1 MEKRKWLWKRKSFN
15 SSPGGSDSSDS
26 VSSTSERDSYKQ
38 DVLKGPPSSSDL
50 SAEFAS
56 VSMRQENEVNET
68 VRTLTEKLSAAL
80 VNISAKEDLVK
91 QHSKV
96 AEEAVAG
103 WEKAEIELTI
113 IKEKLE
119 SSGQQKILL
128 EDRVSHLDGA
138 LKECVRQLRLA
149 REEQEKNIF
158 EALSEATKGWE
169 STEREFQSRILE
181 LEKRSPPS
189 ADSDAADRLE
199 ALERENLS
207 LKLELRQVSEEL
219 EIRTIE
225 RDLSTE
231 AAETASK
238 QTLESIKKV
247 AKLES
252 ECRRLRNA
260 ATKTAPGRS
269 AKSVA
274 ASSIYVDSL
283 TDSQSDG
290 TERLTFE
297 EMDVCKVNSSE
308 LNGKMLCRSKN
319 DGVIDNTSA
328 VKIDLMDDFLEMERL
343 AAMPDLEKQLSG
355 ENERMSKAEIDA
367 LVNCRVELEEKLVK
381 LDKEKRELQ
390 DALLESQDVIE
401 SSRTQLIEAKTK
413 MGNLQKDLDISKE
426 TIHSL
431 EIQVAESQKT
441 IEASQLRLREAE
453 MRIQELQMEL
463 DMANEGKQS
472 LESLLA
478 KSKQSE
484 GTVAVLRV
492 QLTDAI
498 SRLGELQEELS
509 QANEAKQILMSQLA
523 ELEARSAEM
532 NANVLSL
539 EEEVAKER
547 ALSEVNAIKCQ
558 SLEDELV
565 KREELLL
572 LQSNTSTR
580 KIKMKQEHVDEAAGK
595 LAECQKT
602 IVSLRKQLESLA
614 TLEDFLIDTTSIPD
628 FPTERAM
635 VASANGELWKLHSN
649 QTFIPKR
656 DVKAPQYDNGKSPV
670 SLVTSTSTTAPVPQ
684 ATSTERNRNGF
695 AKFFS
700 RTKNGIQLEI

>member
-1 MEKRKWLWKRKSFN
+1 MS
-15 SSPGGSDSSDS
+15 
-26 VSSTSERDSYKQ
+26 
-38 DVLKGPPSSSDL
+38 
-50 SAEFAS
+50 
-56 VSMRQENEVNET
+56 QENEVFET

-119 SSGQQKILL
+119 SSVQQKIML
-128 EDRVSHLDGA
+128 EDRLSHLDGA

-149 REEQEKNIF
+149 REEQEQNIR
-158 EALSEATKGWE
+158 EAIAEATKGWE
-169 STEREFQSRILE
+169 SAEREFQSRILE
-181 LEKRSPPS
+181 LEKLSPPR
-189 ADSDAADRLE
+189 ADPDVADMLE
-199 ALERENLS
+199 ALERENFA
-207 LKLELRQVSEEL
+207 LKRELRQVSEEL
-219 EIRTIE
+219 EILTIE

-247 AKLES
+247 AKLEL

-260 ATKTAPGRS
+260 ATKTAPGS
-269 AKSVA
+269 GAKSIA
-274 ASSIYVDSL
+274 ASSVYVDSL

-290 TERLTFE
+290 TERLTLE
-297 EMDVCKVNSSE
+297 EMDVCKMNSLE
-308 LNGKMLCRSKN
+308 LNGKMLFLSRN
-319 DGVIDNTSA
+319 DGVIGNTSA
-328 VKIDLMDDFLEMERL
+328 MKIDLMDDFLEMERL
-343 AAMPDLEKQLSG
+343 AAMADLEKGCSG
-355 ENERMSKAEIDA
+355 ENESTSKAEIDA

-390 DALLESQDVIE
+390 DALLESQEVVGA
-401 SSRTQLIEAKTK
+401 SQAQLIEAEAKIR
-413 MGNLQKDLDISKE
+413 NLQKDLDMSNEKN
-426 TIHSL
+426 HSL
-431 EIQVAESQKT
+431 EKQVNESQKT
-441 IEASQLRLREAE
+441 YKESQLRLQEAV
-453 MRIQELQMEL
+453 MRMQELQIEL
-463 DMANEGKQS
+463 DMINEATQS

-478 KSKQSE
+478 ESKQSE
-484 GTVAVLRV
+484 GTVAMLHV
-492 QLTDAI
+492 QLMDAM

-509 QANEAKQILMSQLA
+509 QANEAKQLRMSQLA
-523 ELEARSAEM
+523 ELEAQSAEM
-532 NANVLSL
+532 NAKVLFL

-547 ALSEVNAIKCQ
+547 AQSEENAIKCH

-565 KREELLL
+565 KKEVFLI
-572 LQSNTSTR
+572 LQSNTSSQ

-614 TLEDFLIDTTSIPD
+614 TLEDFLIDTTSIPE
-628 FPTERAM
+628 FPAARAM
-635 VASANGELWKLHSN
+635 IASANGELWKLHSN

-656 DVKAPQYDNGKSPV
+656 DVDALQYDNGESPV
-670 SLVTSTSTTAPVPQ
+670 SPLTSTSTTTPVPQ
-684 ATSTERNRNGF
+684 TTNPVPHGTSAERNRNGF
-695 AKFFS
+695 SKFFS